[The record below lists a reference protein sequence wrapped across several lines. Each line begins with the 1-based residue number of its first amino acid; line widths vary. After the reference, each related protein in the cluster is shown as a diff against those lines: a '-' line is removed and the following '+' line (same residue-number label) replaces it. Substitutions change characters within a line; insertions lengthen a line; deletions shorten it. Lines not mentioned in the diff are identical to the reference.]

1 MSGEIITVSRDHGS
15 DHDQGEEAPSGTSHQ
30 EGSSADSIEEEDG
43 WKGEDR
49 VGDTVDSSG

>member
-1 MSGEIITVSRDHGS
+1 MRGEVITISRDHGS